1 MLRIPPSAVRAG
13 MLFAGWGGAGDLP
26 EIRVG
31 RPQHAAARLMAG
43 IRLRVNEVS
52 HVYLADVNWDLGQF
66 GTLHVR
72 LGKGPRGSGPRER
85 MVPLINC
92 AGRPCGHQRPRHARP
107 SQVVRT
113 AVPRNS
119 TARQNLPLLVL
130 PVVVGAS
137 SCRSLTGRSAAR

>member
-1 MLRIPPSAVRAG
+1 MPTRTFGTVRGGHAVRRVA
-13 MLFAGWGGAGDLP
+13 GGAGDLP

-31 RPQHAAARLMAG
+31 RPRHAAARLIADIG
-43 IRLRVNEVS
+43 LRVNEVK

-72 LGKGPRGSGPRER
+72 LGKGARGSGPRER

-92 AGRPCGHQRPRHARP
+92 AGRPCGHQRPRHAHP
-107 SQVVRT
+107 SQVVR

-119 TARQNLPLLVL
+119 TVRQNLPLLVF
-130 PVVVGAS
+130 PVVVGGQ
-137 SCRSLTGRSAAR
+137 LL